1 MRFKNITAVSQ
12 MQAISFF
19 FSRKRYLVIVN
30 IASSVCKSTIY
41 CLRNPLLQ
49 PAIHSIPISVP
60 SAVPFSTINFYF
72 FNPIHDFC

>member
-19 FSRKRYLVIVN
+19 FLENVIVN
-30 IASSVCKSTIY
+30 IAFSVCKSSIY

-60 SAVPFSTINFYF
+60 SAVPFSTINFNC
-72 FNPIHDFC
+72 FNPVHDFC